1 MATINEKLQK
11 KLNANGVLVNKEE
24 NVNLIMNDE
33 LLDALNGTKA
43 YKYAFGVEKITENIS
58 VFCLESKKKIRDAN
72 GDKIGRAKIFFPL
85 ENLVEF
91 FNKFNLDGEGFIE
104 DKLVFYKV
112 YDEEGAPLYYLIP
125 EEVLD
130 EVIDAE
136 ESNETS
142 STDEDDDEEDDDSFF
157 RRQPSFDEEDDDWFF
172 LLEAFCF

>member
-1 MATINEKLQK
+1 MAAINEKLQK
-11 KLNANGVLVNKEE
+11 KLNTNGVLVIKED

-125 EEVLD
+125 KEVLD

-157 RRQPSFDEEDDDWFF
+157 RRQPSFDEEDDD
-172 LLEAFCF
+172 

>member
-58 VFCLESKKKIRDAN
+58 VFFLESKKKVRDAN

-85 ENLVEF
+85 ENLVDF
-91 FNKFNLDGEGFIE
+91 FNKFNLDGKGFIE

-136 ESNETS
+136 EFNETS

-157 RRQPSFDEEDDDWFF
+157 RRQPSFDEEDDD
-172 LLEAFCF
+172 

>member
-1 MATINEKLQK
+1 MAAINEKLQK
-11 KLNANGVLVNKEE
+11 KLNTKGVLVIKED

-58 VFCLESKKKIRDAN
+58 VFFLESKKKIRDAN

-85 ENLVEF
+85 ENLVDF

-112 YDEEGAPLYYLIP
+112 YDEEGAPIYYLIP

-136 ESNETS
+136 ADEPS
-142 STDEDDDEEDDDSFF
+142 SSIEDDDDEEDDDAFF
-157 RRQPSFDEEDDDWFF
+157 RHQPSFDEDED
-172 LLEAFCF
+172 

>member
-142 STDEDDDEEDDDSFF
+142 SMDEDDDEEDDDSFF
-157 RRQPSFDEEDDDWFF
+157 RRQPSFDEEDDD
-172 LLEAFCF
+172 

>member
-1 MATINEKLQK
+1 MAAINEKLQK
-11 KLNANGVLVNKEE
+11 KLNTNGVLVIKED

-58 VFCLESKKKIRDAN
+58 VFFLESKKKIRDAN

-85 ENLVEF
+85 ENLVDF

-112 YDEEGAPLYYLIP
+112 YDEEGAPIYYLIP

-136 ESNETS
+136 ADEPS
-142 STDEDDDEEDDDSFF
+142 SSIEDDDDDEEDDAFF
-157 RRQPSFDEEDDDWFF
+157 RHQPSFDEDED
-172 LLEAFCF
+172 

>member
-1 MATINEKLQK
+1 M
-11 KLNANGVLVNKEE
+11 
-24 NVNLIMNDE
+24 
-33 LLDALNGTKA
+33 
-43 YKYAFGVEKITENIS
+43 
-58 VFCLESKKKIRDAN
+58 KIRDAN

-157 RRQPSFDEEDDDWFF
+157 RRQPSFDEEDDD
-172 LLEAFCF
+172 

>member
-1 MATINEKLQK
+1 MAAINEKLQK
-11 KLNANGVLVNKEE
+11 KLNTNGVLVIKED

-58 VFCLESKKKIRDAN
+58 VFFLESKKKIRDAN

-85 ENLVEF
+85 ENLVDF

-112 YDEEGAPLYYLIP
+112 YDEEGAPIYYLIP
-125 EEVLD
+125 EKVLD

-136 ESNETS
+136 ADEPS
-142 STDEDDDEEDDDSFF
+142 SSIEDDDDEEDDDAFF
-157 RRQPSFDEEDDDWFF
+157 RHQPSFDEDEDWFF
-172 LLEAFCF
+172 C

>member
-1 MATINEKLQK
+1 MAAINEKLQK
-11 KLNANGVLVNKEE
+11 KLNTNGVLVIKED

-58 VFCLESKKKIRDAN
+58 VFFLESKKKIRDAN

-85 ENLVEF
+85 ENLVDF

-112 YDEEGAPLYYLIP
+112 YDEEGAPIYYLIP

-136 ESNETS
+136 ADEPS
-142 STDEDDDEEDDDSFF
+142 SSIEDDDNEEDDDAFF
-157 RRQPSFDEEDDDWFF
+157 RHQPSFDEDED
-172 LLEAFCF
+172 

>member
-1 MATINEKLQK
+1 MAAINEKLQK
-11 KLNANGVLVNKEE
+11 KLNTNGVLVIKED

-33 LLDALNGTKA
+33 LLDVLNGTKA

-58 VFCLESKKKIRDAN
+58 VFFLESKKKIRDAN

-85 ENLVEF
+85 ENLVDF

-112 YDEEGAPLYYLIP
+112 YDEEGAPIYYLIP

-136 ESNETS
+136 ADEPS
-142 STDEDDDEEDDDSFF
+142 SSIEDDDDEEDDDAFF
-157 RRQPSFDEEDDDWFF
+157 RHQPSFDEDED
-172 LLEAFCF
+172 

>member
-1 MATINEKLQK
+1 MAAINEKLQK

-157 RRQPSFDEEDDDWFF
+157 RRQPSFDEEDDD
-172 LLEAFCF
+172 

>member
-1 MATINEKLQK
+1 MATINKKLQK

-157 RRQPSFDEEDDDWFF
+157 RRQPSFDEEDDD
-172 LLEAFCF
+172 

>member
-1 MATINEKLQK
+1 MAAINEKLQK
-11 KLNANGVLVNKEE
+11 KLNTNGVLVIKEE

-43 YKYAFGVEKITENIS
+43 YKYAFGVEKITENCS
-58 VFCLESKKKIRDAN
+58 VFFLESKKKIRDAN

-85 ENLVEF
+85 ENLVDF

-112 YDEEGAPLYYLIP
+112 YDDEGAPIYYLIP

-136 ESNETS
+136 ADEPS
-142 STDEDDDEEDDDSFF
+142 SSVQDDDDEEDDDAFF
-157 RRQPSFDEEDDDWFF
+157 RRQPSFDEDED
-172 LLEAFCF
+172 

>member
-1 MATINEKLQK
+1 MAAINEKLQK
-11 KLNANGVLVNKEE
+11 KLNANGVLVSKEE
-24 NVNLIMNDE
+24 NVSLIMNDE

-58 VFCLESKKKIRDAN
+58 VFFLESKKKVRDAN

-85 ENLVEF
+85 ENLVDF
-91 FNKFNLDGEGFIE
+91 FNKFNLDGKGFIE

-136 ESNETS
+136 ESNDTS

-157 RRQPSFDEEDDDWFF
+157 RRQPSFDEEDDD
-172 LLEAFCF
+172 

>member
-24 NVNLIMNDE
+24 NVSLIMNDE

-58 VFCLESKKKIRDAN
+58 VFFLESKKKVRDAN

-85 ENLVEF
+85 ENLVDF

-142 STDEDDDEEDDDSFF
+142 SMDEDDDEEDDDSFF
-157 RRQPSFDEEDDDWFF
+157 RRQPSFDEEDDD
-172 LLEAFCF
+172 

>member
-112 YDEEGAPLYYLIP
+112 YDEEGAPIYYLIP

-136 ESNETS
+136 ADEPS
-142 STDEDDDEEDDDSFF
+142 SSIEDDDDEEDDDAFF
-157 RRQPSFDEEDDDWFF
+157 RHQPSFDEDED
-172 LLEAFCF
+172 

>member
-1 MATINEKLQK
+1 MAAINEKLQK
-11 KLNANGVLVNKEE
+11 KLNTNGVLVIKED

-58 VFCLESKKKIRDAN
+58 VFFLESKKKIRDAN

-85 ENLVEF
+85 ENLVDF

-157 RRQPSFDEEDDDWFF
+157 RRQPSFDEEDDD
-172 LLEAFCF
+172 

>member
-1 MATINEKLQK
+1 MAAINEKLQK
-11 KLNANGVLVNKEE
+11 KLNTNGVLVIKEE

-43 YKYAFGVEKITENIS
+43 YKYAFGVEKITENCS
-58 VFCLESKKKIRDAN
+58 VFFLESKKKIRDAN

-85 ENLVEF
+85 ENLVDF

-112 YDEEGAPLYYLIP
+112 YDDDGAPIYYLIP

-130 EVIDAE
+130 EVINAE
-136 ESNETS
+136 VSGEAPSYVE
-142 STDEDDDEEDDDSFF
+142 DDDDEEDDDAFF
-157 RRQPSFDEEDDDWFF
+157 RRQPSDDEDEDWFF
-172 LLEAFCF
+172 C

>member
-157 RRQPSFDEEDDDWFF
+157 RRQPSDDEDED
-172 LLEAFCF
+172 

>member
-1 MATINEKLQK
+1 MAAINEKLQK
-11 KLNANGVLVNKEE
+11 KLNTNGVLVIKED

-58 VFCLESKKKIRDAN
+58 VFFLESKKKIRDAN

-85 ENLVEF
+85 ENLVDF

-112 YDEEGAPLYYLIP
+112 YDEEGAPIYYLIP

-136 ESNETS
+136 ADEPS
-142 STDEDDDEEDDDSFF
+142 SSIEDDDDEEDDDAFF
-157 RRQPSFDEEDDDWFF
+157 RHQPSFDEDED
-172 LLEAFCF
+172 

>member
-1 MATINEKLQK
+1 MAAINEKLQK

>member
-1 MATINEKLQK
+1 MAAINEKLQK
-11 KLNANGVLVNKEE
+11 KLNTNGVLVIKED

-157 RRQPSFDEEDDDWFF
+157 RRQPSFDEEDDD
-172 LLEAFCF
+172 

>member
-157 RRQPSFDEEDDDWFF
+157 RRQPSFDEEDDD
-172 LLEAFCF
+172 

>member
-1 MATINEKLQK
+1 MAAINEKLQK
-11 KLNANGVLVNKEE
+11 KLNTNGVLVIKED

-58 VFCLESKKKIRDAN
+58 VFFLESKKKIRDAN

-85 ENLVEF
+85 ENLVDF

-104 DKLVFYKV
+104 VKLVFYKV
-112 YDEEGAPLYYLIP
+112 YDEEGAPIYYLIP

-136 ESNETS
+136 ADEPS
-142 STDEDDDEEDDDSFF
+142 SSIEDDDDEEDDDAFF
-157 RRQPSFDEEDDDWFF
+157 RHQPSFDEDED
-172 LLEAFCF
+172 

>member
-33 LLDALNGTKA
+33 VLDALNGTKA

-157 RRQPSFDEEDDDWFF
+157 RRQPSFDEEDDD
-172 LLEAFCF
+172 

>member
-1 MATINEKLQK
+1 MAAINEKLQK
-11 KLNANGVLVNKEE
+11 KLNTNGVLVSKED
-24 NVNLIMNDE
+24 NVSLIMNDE
-33 LLDALNGTKA
+33 LLDALNSPKA

-58 VFCLESKKKIRDAN
+58 VFFLESKKKIRDAN

-85 ENLVEF
+85 ENLVDF

-112 YDEEGAPLYYLIP
+112 YDEEGTPVYYLIP

-136 ESNETS
+136 ADEPS
-142 STDEDDDEEDDDSFF
+142 SSIEDDDDEEDDDAFF
-157 RRQPSFDEEDDDWFF
+157 RRQPSFDEDEDWSF

>member
-33 LLDALNGTKA
+33 LLDALNSTKA

-58 VFCLESKKKIRDAN
+58 VFFLESKKKVRDAN

-85 ENLVEF
+85 ENLVDF

-142 STDEDDDEEDDDSFF
+142 STDEDNDEEDDDSFF
-157 RRQPSFDEEDDDWFF
+157 RRQPSFDEEDDD
-172 LLEAFCF
+172 

>member
-142 STDEDDDEEDDDSFF
+142 STDEADDEEDDDSFF
-157 RRQPSFDEEDDDWFF
+157 RRQPSFDEEDDD
-172 LLEAFCF
+172 